1 MQLFLVNVCCYLF
14 PMCSSSLEE
23 LGIFCTFNETYFIMK
38 LKSLLFT
45 ITTVLTIQSAI
56 AQTAIPAAA
65 TPAPATEVL
74 AAAVKKAA
82 KEKKQVLAI
91 FHASWC
97 GWCHKMIASLN
108 DPAIKPY
115 FDKNY
120 VIADFVVKES
130 KGKENLENPGG
141 SELLAKYY
149 NADQGLPTWLL
160 FDAKQNLVADSQIRP
175 EGAPFSTKGENVGC
189 PAKPE
194 EVQHFIKA
202 LKKTS
207 KLDEKQLSEIASV
220 FSKNEIKR

>member
-1 MQLFLVNVCCYLF
+1 
-14 PMCSSSLEE
+14 
-23 LGIFCTFNETYFIMK
+23 MK
-38 LKSLLFT
+38 LKTLLLVIVTAFT
-45 ITTVLTIQSAI
+45 I
-56 AQTAIPAAA
+56 QTAAAQN
-65 TPAPATEVL
+65 TPAPAEEVL

-97 GWCHKMIASLN
+97 GWCHKMTASLN

-120 VIADFVVKES
+120 VIADFVVYES
-130 KGKENLENPGG
+130 KGKEHLENPGAAD
-141 SELLAKYY
+141 LLKKYY
-149 NADQGLPTWLL
+149 NEDQGLPTWLL
-160 FDAKQNLVADSQIRP
+160 FDAKQNLVADSQVRP
-175 EGAPFSTKGENVGC
+175 AGTPFSTKGANVGC

-194 EVQHFIKA
+194 EVQHFIDG

-207 KLDEKQLSEIASV
+207 KLKEKELSEIAAV

>member
-1 MQLFLVNVCCYLF
+1 
-14 PMCSSSLEE
+14 
-23 LGIFCTFNETYFIMK
+23 MK

-56 AQTAIPAAA
+56 AQSTTAVAT
-65 TPAPATEVL
+65 TPAPANEVL
-74 AAAVKKAA
+74 TAAIQKAA

-108 DPAIKPY
+108 DPAIKSY
-115 FDKNY
+115 FNKNY

-130 KGKENLENPGG
+130 KGKESLENPGG
-141 SELLAKYY
+141 EELLKKYY
-149 NADQGLPTWLL
+149 NADQGLPTWLF

-194 EVQHFIKA
+194 EIQHFIKA

-207 KLDEKQLSEIASV
+207 KLDEKQLSEIAAV